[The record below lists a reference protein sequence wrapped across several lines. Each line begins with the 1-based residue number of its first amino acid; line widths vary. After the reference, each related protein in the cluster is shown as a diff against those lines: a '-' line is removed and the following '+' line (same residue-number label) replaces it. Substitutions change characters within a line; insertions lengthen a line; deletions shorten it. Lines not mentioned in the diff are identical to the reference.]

1 MKREKISEAM
11 GNISFR
17 HIKEAA
23 EFKAEE
29 KPPRSKT
36 SWVKWASLAACFCL
50 IITATLLLIPQFTR
64 PGSGNNN
71 VGEESANANPLSV
84 GYWYTNNKE
93 ESVYFRT
100 RMFYKAC
107 EDNTVTILLEK
118 ADNQP
123 IYWHLKGMNIK
134 DSWLD
139 ENGKPD
145 YDATSYYAST
155 DSQYEEYGIRVEN
168 AFKFIVNGE
177 EASEF
182 PTQAGLYE
190 ITIDFSKLAE
200 KCTDLDY
207 YLVSS
212 YEAFYIGETKTV
224 DYPNGWN
231 K

>member
-1 MKREKISEAM
+1 MTNKEFYREF
-11 GNISFR
+11 GNIDPKM
-17 HIKEAA
+17 IEAA
-23 EFKAEE
+23 APAE
-29 KPPRSKT
+29 KVQKKKKNT
-36 SWVKWASLAACFCL
+36 WVKWVSIAACFCL
-50 IITATLLLIPQFTR
+50 IVTATVLLIPHIIR

-71 VGEESANANPLSV
+71 VGQESANANPLSV

-100 RMFYKAC
+100 RVFYKSC

-155 DSQYEEYGIRVEN
+155 DSKYEEYGTRVEN
-168 AFKFIVNGE
+168 AITFTVNGNE
-177 EASEF
+177 TNEF
-182 PTQAGLYE
+182 PTQPGLYE

-200 KCTDLDY
+200 MCTELDY
-207 YLVSS
+207 YLISS
-212 YEAFYIGETKTV
+212 YEAFYIGEQKTV
-224 DYPNGWN
+224 DYPEEWN